1 MSDQAMKL
9 FEALSGVDEEL
20 LERCNQKE
28 NSKDV
33 TVYRLFGKYGR
44 AMAACVCLIV
54 VGAAAWS
61 GYRLITGSGGENL
74 SGSYNQA
81 AEMPAEL
88 SDMAQSF
95 DIADAGTAKGY
106 EEARAEDTTA
116 VEGMESAGGA
126 DTIEAEAE
134 SDVALG
140 AAGPA
145 AEQQTSQSAV
155 ESAKT
160 SDTASPGTVPDSY
173 TGNDISE
180 IDNMTKRM
188 SELLKKESEL
198 VDSREAVPW
207 EEACSLEPFARY
219 LPTYLPAGYQA
230 FSARQ
235 SALPDEWNNVIFKWS
250 DGEYIL
256 SLSMTQGEVMTREE
270 IDKRDGL
277 NEYLAEEIRKE
288 LISGAQLDGH
298 IYFTLYYADG
308 MRIDFDGYV
317 TVDEMWELV
326 ESVSK

>member
-28 NSKDV
+28 NGKSV

-106 EEARAEDTTA
+106 EEARAENTTA

-207 EEACSLEPFARY
+207 EEACSLEPFAGY